1 MTLYMGIVLYAPS
14 IALEAVTGLSY
25 IASVLSV
32 GLVCTFYS
40 AIGGMKAVLF
50 TGNCIKMCVFW
61 HRRLPSKITIER
73 LYRKV
78 RFYGVCLMRMCEN
91 VLM

>member
-25 IASVLSV
+25 ISSVLSV

-40 AIGGMKAVLF
+40 AIGGMKAVLINGKYNL
-50 TGNCIKMCVFW
+50 T
-61 HRRLPSKITIER
+61 
-73 LYRKV
+73 
-78 RFYGVCLMRMCEN
+78 
-91 VLM
+91 

>member
-25 IASVLSV
+25 VASVLSV

-40 AIGGMKAVLF
+40 AIGGMKAVLINGKF
-50 TGNCIKMCVFW
+50 
-61 HRRLPSKITIER
+61 
-73 LYRKV
+73 
-78 RFYGVCLMRMCEN
+78 CLN
-91 VLM
+91 NHKD

>member
-25 IASVLSV
+25 VASVLSV

-40 AIGGMKAVLF
+40 AIGGMKAVLINGRYWNYLDF
-50 TGNCIKMCVFW
+50 KLVSW
-61 HRRLPSKITIER
+61 EKWSE
-73 LYRKV
+73 V
-78 RFYGVCLMRMCEN
+78 RFKSRLINYVI
-91 VLM
+91 VVFK